1 LNFTIKEEFKV
12 PYNDFREWIKK
23 IEDEGE
29 LLRIKDEVRLEPD
42 IGAAAQASVLTNGP
56 GLFFERLLGYP
67 PTHTLTIALMGSIRR
82 LALSLELPKSTTRAE
97 LVKELARRL
106 ENKVIKPKRVNS
118 APLKEERHFGK
129 EVNLF
134 EFPLHR
140 LNMCDGGPYLTKT
153 HIITKDPETG
163 WVNVG
168 MYRMQVKDKAKT
180 NVWFT
185 MGQHGGMI
193 YRKWED
199 MGKPMPMAVAFGVD
213 PALTWVAVS
222 RFNVG
227 VNEYDVAGAIRG
239 EPLEVIPA
247 ETVDLD
253 VPASAEIVIE
263 GEVPPGVREFE
274 GPFGEYPGAYSS
286 YHKIMIFE
294 VKAITHRRNP
304 IFDAI
309 HIGKVPNENSVI
321 FSVSRP
327 AVDTKY
333 MKELFPEIIAVVP
346 YPGSHQVVIQGK
358 FRRHGDARRVMLG
371 WFSGPFKD
379 LAKNC
384 IVVDEDIDP
393 YDPEQVLWALSY
405 RFQADR
411 DLVIIP
417 NYSSVGFDPSETHDG
432 LVTLC
437 GFDATKPKPPFPRYE
452 MVAWVEPWK
461 ETEEWKK
468 KIAKDWLK
476 KEEEL

>member
-1 LNFTIKEEFKV
+1 M
-12 PYNDFREWIKK
+12 PYKDFRAWISRL
-23 IEDEGE
+23 EEEGE
-29 LLRIKDEVRLEPD
+29 LLRIKEQVRLEPD
-42 IGAAAQASVLTNGP
+42 IGASGQASILSNGP
-56 GLFFERLLGYP
+56 GLFFESLPGYP
-67 PTHTLTIALMGSIRR
+67 PSHTLTIALMGSVRR
-82 LALSLELPKSTTRAE
+82 LALSLDLPKFTGRGE

-106 ENKVIKPKRVNS
+106 EQPLIKPVRISS
-118 APLKEERHFGK
+118 APLKEERHFG
-129 EVNLF
+129 EEANLF

-163 WVNVG
+163 WTNVG
-168 MYRMQVKDKAKT
+168 MYRMQVKGKAKT

-193 YRKWED
+193 YRKWEN

-213 PALTWVAVS
+213 PALTWAAVS
-222 RFNVG
+222 RFQAG
-227 VNEYDVAGAIRG
+227 VDEYDVAGVLRG
-239 EPLEVIPA
+239 EPLEVISA
-247 ETVDLD
+247 ETVDLE
-253 VPASAEIVIE
+253 VPASAELVIE
-263 GEVPPGVREFE
+263 GEVLPGVRELE
-274 GPFGEYPGAYSS
+274 GAFGEYPGSYSS
-286 YHKIMIFE
+286 YHKIMVFE
-294 VKAITHRRNP
+294 IKAITHRKNP

-333 MKELFPEIIAVVP
+333 MRQLFPEIITVVP
-346 YPGSHQVVIQGK
+346 YPGSHQVVIQGN

-371 WFSGPFKD
+371 WFAGPFKD

-417 NYSSVGFDPSETHDG
+417 NYSSVGFDPSETRDG

-437 GFDATKPKPPFPRYE
+437 GFDATKPKSPSPRYE
-452 MVAWVEPWK
+452 LVGWVEPWK
-461 ETEEWKK
+461 ETADWKK
-468 KIAKDWLK
+468 RIAETWQR
-476 KEEEL
+476 KEK

>member
-1 LNFTIKEEFKV
+1 M
-12 PYNDFREWIKK
+12 PYKDFREWIRRLD
-23 IEDEGE
+23 EEGE
-29 LLRIKDEVRLEPD
+29 LLHIKDQVSLEPD
-42 IGAAAQASVLTNGP
+42 IGASSQATILNNGP
-56 GLFFERLLGYP
+56 GLFFENLQGYP
-67 PTHTLTIALMGSIRR
+67 PSRPLTIGLMGSLRR
-82 LALSLELPKSTTRAE
+82 LSLSLDLPKLTGRGE
-97 LVKELARRL
+97 LVQEVARRFDL
-106 ENKVIKPKRVNS
+106 PGTKPKHVSS
-118 APLKEERHFGK
+118 APLKEKRHFGH
-129 EVNLF
+129 EINLF

-140 LNMCDGGPYLTKT
+140 LNARDGGPYLTKT

-163 WVNVG
+163 WTNVA
-168 MYRMQVKDKAKT
+168 MYRMQVKNRAKT

-199 MGKPMPMAVAFGVD
+199 KGKPMPMAVALGVD
-213 PALTWVAVS
+213 PALTWAAVS
-222 RFNVG
+222 RFQPG
-227 VNEYDVAGAIRG
+227 VDEYEVAGALRG
-239 EPLEVIPA
+239 DPLEVVSA
-247 ETVDLD
+247 ETIDLD

-263 GEVPPGVREFE
+263 GEVPPGVRELE
-274 GPFGEYPGAYSS
+274 GPFGEFPGSYSAY
-286 YHKIMIFE
+286 HRIMVFE
-294 VKAITHRRNP
+294 IKAITHRQNP

-327 AVDTKY
+327 AADTKY
-333 MKELFPEIIAVVP
+333 MRQLFPEVTALVT
-346 YPGSHQVVIQGK
+346 YPGSHQVVIQGN

-371 WFSGPFKD
+371 WFAGPYKD

-384 IVVDEDIDP
+384 IVVDEDVDP

-437 GFDATKPKPPFPRYE
+437 GFDATKPKPPSPRYE
-452 MVAWVEPWK
+452 LVGWVEPWK
-461 ETEEWKK
+461 ETADWRK
-468 KIAKDWLK
+468 KIAARWERREK
-476 KEEEL
+476 